1 MTTKPNPV
9 PARPMNGGD
18 VIRFLSPAD
27 ARLARPGA
35 GKRYRL
41 ECDGPHLLAFRNQD
55 GTVERRYL
63 RAEVERLAAAGRIVR
78 D

>member
-1 MTTKPNPV
+1 MTTNTQPT
-9 PARPMNGGD
+9 RPMEGGD
-18 VIRFLSPAD
+18 VIRFLSPTD
-27 ARLARPGA
+27 AKLNRPGA

-41 ECDGPHLLAFRNQD
+41 ECDGHHLLAFRNQD

-63 RAEVERLAAAGRIVR
+63 RAEVERLVAAGRIVR